1 MNYWSGFFF
10 LKSSQACTG
19 FCQKLHSAS
28 PYVTEKPK
36 GNFWPTQYFWILWF
50 NFWSIYHDM
59 EGIPSW
65 LRGYSLP
72 AMWKT
77 WVWSLGR
84 KDPLE
89 KKMATH
95 SSILAW
101 KIPWVEEPGG
111 LQGYSP
117 QGHRESDTTEL
128 LHFHFHH
135 DMKQYG
141 WLSIVLAPM
150 TGPILGLFA
159 LSCFLLW
166 LSSVSQESWPLQAAS
181 RWFPWQQASHCDWP
195 RGGTCRYLK
204 VNKGKNQGT
213 PFPPISPV
221 QYFAI

>member
-1 MNYWSGFFF
+1 
-10 LKSSQACTG
+10 
-19 FCQKLHSAS
+19 
-28 PYVTEKPK
+28 
-36 GNFWPTQYFWILWF
+36 
-50 NFWSIYHDM
+50 M

-150 TGPILGLFA
+150 TGPILGSVCPQLLPSLALFCITGK
-159 LSCFLLW
+159 LTPPSCKSLVPMTASFSLRLAKRRDLQIFEGEQRKKSGYSFPSYFSCAVFCYLAWWLQHLL
-166 LSSVSQESWPLQAAS
+166 LKFTGFQIPESDSSSGSHVTSSS
-181 RWFPWQQASHCDWP
+181 R
-195 RGGTCRYLK
+195 
-204 VNKGKNQGT
+204 
-213 PFPPISPV
+213 IEPV
-221 QYFAI
+221 A